1 MTPHDRRESFS
12 RDLWDAIR
20 LAIIGWFLYV
30 FAVPITLGRWLGRW
44 VWRAVEA
51 TIDLG
56 LLIYSRVKKRL
67 FK

>member
-44 VWRAVEA
+44 VWRVVEA